1 MNYDEAR
8 EKRVEIFNDTMAL
21 CKKISRL
28 SESVSSSQ
36 KGTVFYASDDHPV
49 FSNKNCD
56 MKISVTPERTFEAAK
71 RLSEKLPGKKLA
83 VLNFASATNPGGGVT
98 KGSSAQ
104 EEALCRTSTLYP
116 CINTDKLF
124 GMYYQPHRKKGDVRY
139 SDACIYT
146 PSVTVF
152 KSDTA
157 FPKLLPENEWFCTD
171 VITCAAPNLREK
183 PYNAMN
189 PGSGAMIKLSAS
201 ELLSLHISRGR
212 HILEVAAAN
221 GADAVVLGAF
231 GCGAFRN
238 DPNVV
243 AKAYSSLLDEF
254 KGAFDEVVF
263 AVYCSPKDTKNF
275 DIFKKNLM

>member
-1 MNYDEAR
+1 MNYDDAR
-8 EKRVEIFNDTMAL
+8 EKRVEIFNDSMEL
-21 CKKISRL
+21 CRKNSRL
-28 SESVSSSQ
+28 SQSVSKSQ
-36 KGTVFYASDDHPV
+36 KGTVYYAPDDHPD
-49 FSNKNCD
+49 FSKKGAD
-56 MKISVTPERTFEAAK
+56 TKVSVTPERTFEAAK
-71 RLSEKLPGKKLA
+71 RLSQKLTGKKLA

-98 KGSSAQ
+98 RGSSAQ

-116 CINTDKLF
+116 CINTDRLF
-124 GMYYQPHRKKGDVRY
+124 GLYYQPHRKNGDVRY

-146 PSVTVF
+146 PDVTVF

-157 FPKLLPENEWFCTD
+157 FPQLLPENEWFCTD

-189 PGSGAMIKLSAS
+189 PGSGVRIKVSAS
-201 ELLSLHISRGR
+201 ELLALHISRGR
-212 HILEVAAAN
+212 HILEAAAAN
-221 GADAVVLGAF
+221 GADAVILGAF

-243 AKAYSSLLDEF
+243 AKAYASLLDEF
-254 KGAFDEVVF
+254 KGVFDEIVF
-263 AVYCSPKDTKNF
+263 AVYCAPNDTKNF